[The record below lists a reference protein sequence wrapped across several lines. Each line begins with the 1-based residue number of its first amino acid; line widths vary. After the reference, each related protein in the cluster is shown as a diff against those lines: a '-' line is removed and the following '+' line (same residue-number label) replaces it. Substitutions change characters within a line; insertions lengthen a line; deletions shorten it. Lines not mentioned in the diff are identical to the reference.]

1 MLVVLWPV
9 LLVFQLSAPETSS
22 PIQSIQQTPQGW
34 RLTLMTGS
42 WVMARI
48 HGPVRI
54 TSAFIALTWCEQAE
68 FAEADNQATR
78 HRMPRWRVVIWSDQ
92 LAADD
97 WRRFSVSLRWRRRE
111 NVSGDK
117 ILSMSSLLGS
127 G

>member
-1 MLVVLWPV
+1 
-9 LLVFQLSAPETSS
+9 
-22 PIQSIQQTPQGW
+22 
-34 RLTLMTGS
+34 
-42 WVMARI
+42 MARI
-48 HGPVRI
+48 YGPVRI

-92 LAADD
+92 LTADD

-111 NVSGDK
+111 NVAGDK
-117 ILSMSSLLGS
+117 ILSMSSLMGS